1 MKKNIKKM
9 NEKERLYLL
18 DMFNNM
24 SSLKEKHFFV
34 LKELSKDKDSYI
46 RSEAAALLIN
56 FESNQSKNILLR
68 LAKDNDSLVRTEAY
82 DSLKVFPLEEV
93 EEFLKNAICREKNQ
107 LARSYAIMSWA
118 IIVRDLYE
126 KVSEKHLTFM
136 RKQMELEK
144 GEHCL
149 LEWMY
154 AEYIWGEEI
163 SIQNILAFLDSKDS
177 NIRCCVV
184 NTLKSILHEDNEE
197 EIHNAMKALLRQE
210 KSIPVIGLAEELL
223 CDIEN

>member
-9 NEKERLYLL
+9 GENEKWYLVNT
-18 DMFNNM
+18 FNRM

-34 LKELSKDKDSYI
+34 LKELAKDKDWYL

-68 LAKDNDSLVRTEAY
+68 LAMDHHYIVRTEAY

-93 EEFLKNAICREKNQ
+93 EAFLEGAICREKNQ

-136 RKQMELEK
+136 RNQMALEK

-149 LEWMY
+149 LEWMF
-154 AEYIWGEEI
+154 AEYIFGKEK
-163 SIQNILAFLDSKDS
+163 SIQNILAFLNSKDY

-184 NTLKSILHEDNEE
+184 NTLKDIWHEDNEE
-197 EIHNAMKALLRQE
+197 EIYNAMKALLLQE
-210 KSIPVIGLAEELL
+210 KTVAVTSLAEELMHE
-223 CDIEN
+223 IEK

>member
-9 NEKERLYLL
+9 NQKERLCLL
-18 DMFNNM
+18 DTLDDM
-24 SSLKEKHFFV
+24 SSLKDKHFFY

-68 LAKDNDSLVRTEAY
+68 LATDNDSLVRTEAY
-82 DSLKVFPLEEV
+82 DSLKVFTLEEV

-118 IIVRDLYE
+118 IIVSNLYE

-136 RKQMELEK
+136 RNQMELEK

-154 AEYIWGEEI
+154 AEYIWGEEK
-163 SIQNILAFLDSKDS
+163 SLQNILAFLDSKDS
-177 NIRCCVV
+177 NIHCCVI
-184 NTLKSILHEDNEE
+184 NTLKDILHEGNEE
-197 EIHNAMKALLRQE
+197 EIHNAMETLLLQE
-210 KSIPVIGLAEELL
+210 NTVAVNSLAEELL
-223 CDIEN
+223 YEIEN